1 MDNIII
7 LFSSSTSAVRMKEAL
22 AGKGFH
28 AKVIS
33 TPSMLAAGGCGYS
46 VRTESRAAGEA
57 EKYIEFSGI
66 KSRGIYLDT
75 ESGGPNRYRRLP
87 IGTSRKKE

>member
-22 AGKGFH
+22 SGKGFH

-33 TPSMLAAGGCGYS
+33 TPSRLASGGCGYS

-57 EKYIEFSGI
+57 EKYIELFGI

-75 ESGGPNRYRRLP
+75 ETEGPDRYRKLP
-87 IGTSRKKE
+87 IGTG